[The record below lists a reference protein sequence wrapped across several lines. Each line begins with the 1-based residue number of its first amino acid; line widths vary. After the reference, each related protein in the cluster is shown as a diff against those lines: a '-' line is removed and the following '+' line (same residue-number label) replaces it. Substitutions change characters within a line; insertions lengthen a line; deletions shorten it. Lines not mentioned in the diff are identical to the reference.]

1 MFSWARNETKWS
13 AKTSNKNQF
22 HGLHRAYTQTL
33 NNFFIF
39 YTRLYLETHNVASCL
54 TTIAYCEIRK
64 YAACLS
70 TLHNPKIYQF
80 NFFLNKVTLPH
91 FKVYHQ
97 NVIFRLLEI
106 IHQDFYTYDYKI
118 IKSSQPVIRFCENK
132 FEIWVHYHN
141 SYCFARKF
149 HQWFYL

>member
-1 MFSWARNETKWS
+1 MHTLSNHTCMFSWARNETKWS

-22 HGLHRAYTQTL
+22 HGLHRAYTQAL

-70 TLHNPKIYQF
+70 TLHNLKIYQF

-97 NVIFRLLEI
+97 NVIRK
-106 IHQDFYTYDYKI
+106 DFYTYDYKI
-118 IKSSQPVIRFCENK
+118 IKSSQPVISCLWK
-132 FEIWVHYHN
+132 
-141 SYCFARKF
+141 
-149 HQWFYL
+149 